1 MQYLGEILSLTVA
14 VSWTAT
20 ALFADTA
27 SHRIGA
33 LPLNFFRMALSLVL
47 LGGFLW
53 VVCGAPWPVHADGR
67 TWFWLLLS
75 GLVGYVFGDYCL
87 FNSYVIFG
95 SRFGQLFMTLAP
107 PAAGIAGWLMLSE
120 SLSWRSW
127 LAMAVTLTGIG
138 LTILAR
144 NRDSH
149 KLTLRLPLKG
159 VLFGIGAGVGQGL
172 GLVLS
177 KVGLTHYENALAA
190 AGAGDALA
198 GGGDALAASWAMPFA
213 GTFIRAIA
221 GLFGFWLILALRR
234 ELPQLRRAL
243 HDRKG
248 MACTGLTT
256 LFGPFLGVSLS
267 LMAVQFAPAG
277 IASTLMALTPV
288 LISPPYALIH
298 RQKISFREI
307 LAALI
312 AVSGAA
318 LFFLL

>member
-33 LPLNFFRMALSLVL
+33 LPLNLFRMALSLVL

-107 PAAGIAGWLMLSE
+107 PAAGIAGWLMLGE

-127 LAMAVTLTGIG
+127 LAMVVTLTGIG
-138 LTILAR
+138 ITILAR

-149 KLTLRLPLKG
+149 KLTLKLPLKG

-177 KVGLTHYENALAA
+177 KVGLTHYEGALAD
-190 AGAGDALA
+190 AGESLSSTWV
-198 GGGDALAASWAMPFA
+198 LPFA

-221 GLFGFWLILALRR
+221 GLVGFWLILTLRK
-234 ELPQLRRAL
+234 ELPQLRKAVR
-243 HDRKG
+243 DRKG

-256 LFGPFLGVSLS
+256 FFGPFLGVSLS

-288 LISPPYALIH
+288 LIIPPYAIIH
-298 RQKISFREI
+298 HQKVSFKEI
-307 LAALI
+307 LGALI

>member
-1 MQYLGEILSLTVA
+1 MQYLGEFLSLTVA

-20 ALFADTA
+20 ALFADSA

-33 LPLNFFRMALSLVL
+33 LPLNLFRMALSLVL

-53 VVCGAPWPVHADGR
+53 VVGGAPWPSGADGQ

-87 FNSYVIFG
+87 FNSYIVFG

-107 PAAGIAGWLMLSE
+107 PVAGISGWILLGERMSG
-120 SLSWRSW
+120 WAW
-127 LAMAVTLTGIG
+127 LAMAVTITGIG
-138 LTILAR
+138 ITILAR
-144 NRDSH
+144 SGDSH
-149 KLTLRLPLKG
+149 KLTLKLPLKG
-159 VLFGIGAGVGQGL
+159 VIFGIGAGIGQGL

-177 KVGLTHYENALAA
+177 KIGLTHYESAIVADATEMAA
-190 AGAGDALA
+190 
-198 GGGDALAASWAMPFA
+198 WAMPFA

-221 GLFGFWLILALRR
+221 GLIGFALILALRK
-234 ELPQLRRAL
+234 ELPQVGRAV

-248 MACTGLTT
+248 MTMAGLTT
-256 LFGPFLGVSLS
+256 FFGPFLGVSLS
-267 LMAVQFAPAG
+267 LMAVRYAEAG

-288 LISPPYALIH
+288 LIILPYALIH
-298 RQKISFREI
+298 HQRVSLKEI
-307 LAALI
+307 LGTL
-312 AVSGAA
+312 VTVTGVA

>member
-33 LPLNFFRMALSLVL
+33 LPLNLFRMALSLVL

-67 TWFWLLLS
+67 TWFWLLPS

-87 FNSYVIFG
+87 FNSYMIFG

-127 LAMAVTLTGIG
+127 LAMVVTLTGIG
-138 LTILAR
+138 ITILAR

-149 KLTLRLPLKG
+149 KLTLKLPLKG

-177 KVGLTHYENALAA
+177 KIGLTHYEAA
-190 AGAGDALA
+190 V
-198 GGGDALAASWAMPFA
+198 AADPTEMAAWAMPFA

-221 GLFGFWLILALRR
+221 GLIGFILILALRK
-234 ELPQLRRAL
+234 ELPQLRKAI

-248 MACTGLTT
+248 MTMTGLTT
-256 LFGPFLGVSLS
+256 VFGPFLGVSLS
-267 LMAVQFAPAG
+267 LMAVRYAEAG

-288 LISPPYALIH
+288 LIIPPYALIH
-298 RQKISFREI
+298 HQKVSFKEI
-307 LAALI
+307 LGALI
-312 AVSGAA
+312 AVAGAA